1 MRFTSRDTKTTC
13 VPAEAIAKGII
24 VVDASAL
31 LELLLGT
38 TTGAAIDRVV
48 RSAAVAVGPAHIDA
62 EVLSALGRLERA
74 RQISAEVVGDCLD
87 DLAVMPMTRVP
98 LPGLLAGAWAL
109 RANIAVRD
117 ALYVVVAQR
126 TGAKLITVDRRLHSA
141 LDHLFPDLGYPML
154 D

>member
-13 VPAEAIAKGII
+13 VPAEGIAKKII

-38 TTGAAIDRVV
+38 ATGAAIDRVV
-48 RSAAVAVGPAHIDA
+48 RSAAVAVAPAHVDA
-62 EVLSALGRLERA
+62 EVLSALGRLERTS
-74 RQISAEVVGDCLD
+74 QISPEVVDGCLA
-87 DLAVMPMTRVP
+87 DLAAMPMTRVP

-109 RANIAVRD
+109 RANIAVHD

-126 TGAKLITVDRRLHSA
+126 TGATLITVDRRLYRA
-141 LDHLFPDLGYPML
+141 LNDLFPDLAYPMF